1 MDGIIGADGAPT
13 GKAPSA
19 GAGVGRDL
27 IKDSDTA
34 NFGRDVIEAS
44 MATPVIVDFWAPWC
58 GPCKQLGPILE
69 KTVQAARG
77 AVRLVKIDI
86 DQNQVLAGQLRIQ
99 SIPAVYAFFQGQP
112 VDGFVGAQNESQIK
126 AFVERLARMGGGS
139 SGPSPVE
146 EALKKAQVALKAK
159 QFAAASALF
168 GQILQ
173 HEPENEDALA
183 GMIRCHL
190 DSGDAAGAREQLDSL
205 PENLRGK
212 PALASVAAALEL
224 AEAASAAGP
233 VGDLKAR
240 VEANPGDHQARFDL
254 ATALHAVG
262 EREAAAEALL
272 EIVRRNRA
280 WNEEAARKELV
291 KYFEAWGPTD
301 PLTLQTRRQLS
312 TLLFS

>member
-1 MDGIIGADGAPT
+1 MDNIIGADGTPT
-13 GKAPSA
+13 GA
-19 GAGVGRDL
+19 GAPPAADL

-44 MATPVIVDFWAPWC
+44 MAVPVIVDFWAPWC
-58 GPCKQLGPILE
+58 GPCKQLGPLLE
-69 KTVQAARG
+69 KIVQAARG
-77 AVRLVKIDI
+77 AVRLVKVDI

-112 VDGFVGAQNESQIK
+112 VDGFVGAQGESQIK
-126 AFVERLARMGGGS
+126 AFVDRLVSQSGAAA
-139 SGPSPVE
+139 GPSPVE
-146 EALKKAQVALKAK
+146 QALEQAKTALDGK

-173 HEPENEDALA
+173 HEPENEEALA

-190 DSGDAAGAREQLDSL
+190 ESGNPAGARQMLESV

-212 PALASVAAALEL
+212 PAIASAAAALEL
-224 AEAASAAGP
+224 AEAADKAGP
-233 VGDLKAR
+233 ADELKAR
-240 VEANPGDHQARFDL
+240 VAANPADHQARFDL
-254 ATALHAVG
+254 ASALHAQG
-262 EREAAAEALL
+262 DREAAAEALL
-272 EIVRRNRA
+272 EILRRDRA

-291 KYFEAWGPTD
+291 KYFEAWGPAD

-312 TLLFS
+312 ALLFS

>member
-1 MDGIIGADGAPT
+1 MDNIIGADGTPVGANP
-13 GKAPSA
+13 GA
-19 GAGVGRDL
+19 GAPAAGEL

-44 MATPVIVDFWAPWC
+44 MSVPVIVDFWAPWC
-58 GPCKQLGPILE
+58 GPCKQLGPLLE
-69 KTVQAARG
+69 KSVQAARG

-112 VDGFVGAQNESQIK
+112 VDGFVGAQSESQVK
-126 AFVERLARMGGGS
+126 AFVERLARQGGGS
-139 SGPSPVE
+139 VGPSPLE
-146 EALKKAQVALKAK
+146 QALEQAETALEGK

-173 HEPENEDALA
+173 HEPDNEAAQA

-190 DSGDAAGAREQLDSL
+190 ESGDLEGARSMFEQV
-205 PENLRGK
+205 PEAQRAK

-224 AEAASAAGP
+224 AEAANEAGP
-233 VGDLKAR
+233 VGELKAK
-240 VEANPGDHQARFDL
+240 VEASPGDHQARFDL
-254 ATALHAVG
+254 AMALHAAG

-272 EIVRRNRA
+272 EILRRDRK
-280 WNEEAARKELV
+280 WDDEAARKQLV
-291 KYFEAWGPTD
+291 KYFDAWGPSD
-301 PLTLQTRRQLS
+301 PLTLQVRRQLS